1 MWFSKGPV
9 LLAICSLLSTSVF
22 AADRAPSVSSPTPAI
37 RQRSDEVHDNP
48 PLPSDS
54 IIKERAIVDAPP
66 DPVPTVPTQVSP
78 ITTFWLDGVQKVYT
92 QTFPPFPDP
101 WPSPMVGQIGLG
113 TLKGEIGKTV
123 TIKGRSVPTDEPE
136 PMFARQCRTLECGK
150 SREQKA
156 ERAAGLEDTA

>member
-1 MWFSKGPV
+1 MRFSKGSA

-22 AADRAPSVSSPTPAI
+22 AADRPPSVSSPTPAI
-37 RQRSDEVHDNP
+37 RQRSDEARP
-48 PLPSDS
+48 PSDP
-54 IIKERAIVDAPP
+54 IIKKRAIVDAPP

-78 ITTFWLDGVQKVYT
+78 ITTFWLEGVQMVYT

-101 WPSPMVGQIGLG
+101 WPSPMAGEIGLG

-156 ERAAGLEDTA
+156 ERAGLEDTA